1 MAADKGLKKV
11 NNLDQ
16 LNHVIRNKV
25 LVIEAALL
33 DIRKA
38 IISYEEREGIDNAIK
53 AKDVES
59 YEPDKR
65 G

>member
-16 LNHVIRNKV
+16 LNHVLRNKI
-25 LVIEAALL
+25 LLIEAALL
-33 DIRKA
+33 DMRKA
-38 IISYEEREGIDNAIK
+38 IISYEDREEFDNAIK
-53 AKDVES
+53 EMDEES
-59 YEPDKR
+59 YEPGKR